1 MPRSWS
7 CKSIVPVYVCPCLCG
22 NTSLCNGAGFYS
34 KSFQSGN
41 TWYFHNFC
49 LKINVPKIS
58 LCKLM
63 LLNMCLLCQKN
74 NLGFFL
80 FIYKANFFFQEY
92 WLHDRIEVDW
102 IVWCYSSYCKDTN
115 TPIPLIDRM
124 EIHWIIWCYS
134 SNIAKIQTFQCHI
147 TNNVFL
153 FHTLL
158 IYFTKLWFSTSL
170 CKDVQS
176 LLQSFAN

>member
-1 MPRSWS
+1 MFENQ
-7 CKSIVPVYVCPCLCG
+7 CI
-22 NTSLCNGAGFYS
+22 
-34 KSFQSGN
+34 
-41 TWYFHNFC
+41 
-49 LKINVPKIS
+49 PKIS

-63 LLNMCLLCQKN
+63 LLNMCLLCQEK
-74 NLGFFL
+74 NLGFFVYL
-80 FIYKANFFFQEY
+80 WRIFFSRI
-92 WLHDRIEVDW
+92 LIDRIEVDW
-102 IVWCYSSYCKDTN
+102 IIWCYNSYCKDTN

-134 SNIAKIQTFQCHI
+134 SNIAKIQTFQCSESQTI

>member
-1 MPRSWS
+1 MFENQ
-7 CKSIVPVYVCPCLCG
+7 CI
-22 NTSLCNGAGFYS
+22 
-34 KSFQSGN
+34 
-41 TWYFHNFC
+41 
-49 LKINVPKIS
+49 PKIS

-74 NLGFFL
+74 NLGFFFYL
-80 FIYKANFFFQEY
+80 SIKQIFFARI
-92 WLHDRIEVDW
+92 LIDRIEVDW

>member
-1 MPRSWS
+1 MFENQ
-7 CKSIVPVYVCPCLCG
+7 CI
-22 NTSLCNGAGFYS
+22 
-34 KSFQSGN
+34 
-41 TWYFHNFC
+41 
-49 LKINVPKIS
+49 PKIS

-63 LLNMCLLCQKN
+63 LLNMCLLCQEK
-74 NLGFFL
+74 NLGFFVYL
-80 FIYKANFFFQEY
+80 WRIFFSRI
-92 WLHDRIEVDW
+92 LIDRIEVDW

-134 SNIAKIQTFQCHI
+134 SNIAKIQTFQCSESQTI

>member
-1 MPRSWS
+1 MFENQ
-7 CKSIVPVYVCPCLCG
+7 CI
-22 NTSLCNGAGFYS
+22 
-34 KSFQSGN
+34 
-41 TWYFHNFC
+41 
-49 LKINVPKIS
+49 PKIS

-63 LLNMCLLCQKN
+63 LLNMCLLWQEKN
-74 NLGFFL
+74 LRVFL
-80 FIYKANFFFQEY
+80 FIYQVNFFSII
-92 WLHDRIEVDW
+92 LIDRIEVDW
-102 IVWCYSSYCKDTN
+102 IIWCYSSYGKDTN

>member
-1 MPRSWS
+1 MFENQ
-7 CKSIVPVYVCPCLCG
+7 CI
-22 NTSLCNGAGFYS
+22 
-34 KSFQSGN
+34 
-41 TWYFHNFC
+41 
-49 LKINVPKIS
+49 PKIS

-74 NLGFFL
+74 NLGFFCL
-80 FIYKANFFFQEY
+80 SIKQIFFSRI
-92 WLHDRIEVDW
+92 LIDRIEVDW
-102 IVWCYSSYCKDTN
+102 IIWCYSSYCKDTN

-147 TNNVFL
+147 TNIVFL

>member
-1 MPRSWS
+1 MFENQ
-7 CKSIVPVYVCPCLCG
+7 CI
-22 NTSLCNGAGFYS
+22 
-34 KSFQSGN
+34 
-41 TWYFHNFC
+41 
-49 LKINVPKIS
+49 PKIS

-74 NLGFFL
+74 NLGFFCL
-80 FIYKANFFFQEY
+80 SIKQIFFARI
-92 WLHDRIEVDW
+92 LIDRIEVDW

>member
-1 MPRSWS
+1 MFENQ
-7 CKSIVPVYVCPCLCG
+7 CI
-22 NTSLCNGAGFYS
+22 
-34 KSFQSGN
+34 
-41 TWYFHNFC
+41 
-49 LKINVPKIS
+49 PKIS

-63 LLNMCLLCQKN
+63 LLNMCLLWQEKN
-74 NLGFFL
+74 LRVFL
-80 FIYKANFFFQEY
+80 FIYQVNFFSII
-92 WLHDRIEVDW
+92 LIDRIEVDW
-102 IVWCYSSYCKDTN
+102 IVWCYSSYGKDTN

-124 EIHWIIWCYS
+124 KIHWIIWCYS
-134 SNIAKIQTFQCHI
+134 SNIAKIQTFQCLESQTI

-158 IYFTKLWFSTSL
+158 IYFTKLLFSTSL